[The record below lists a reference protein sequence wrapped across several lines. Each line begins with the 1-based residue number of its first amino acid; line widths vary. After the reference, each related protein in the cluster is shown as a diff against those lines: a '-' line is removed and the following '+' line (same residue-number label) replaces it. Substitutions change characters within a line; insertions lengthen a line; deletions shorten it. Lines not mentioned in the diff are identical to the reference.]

1 MIPFLIAV
9 FYAFS
14 LIFLFPLLAI
24 PIFLLLFL
32 SMVANRH
39 MVDYAFVERSGGYSG
54 ATIALWTIRRF
65 GWVLCV
71 QPFLFGLILLG
82 RREWGL
88 GGASIGVSVIIVVL
102 SEFLTA
108 RRYPSPRRSHLSDS
122 ARKALDKAKK
132 DLMVKVTDPAVGDG
146 AAATNGSEAPRSV
159 HRISDS
165 SMLARL
171 TALLPGYT
179 SRLPMDC
186 PLPLPTDDI
195 DDMFQTEK
203 ASHTKPEFASHR
215 NEEDTDDAPPVFFYD
230 QTEATKG
237 LIYPPELLATSPVVW
252 LPSDEGKGVME
263 KEALRLSGQYGLFVI
278 TDLEKP
284 KRHDKKVSEGTE
296 AASPLLSGR
305 VS

>member
-1 MIPFLIAV
+1 
-9 FYAFS
+9 
-14 LIFLFPLLAI
+14 
-24 PIFLLLFL
+24 
-32 SMVANRH
+32 
-39 MVDYAFVERSGGYSG
+39 
-54 ATIALWTIRRF
+54 
-65 GWVLCV
+65 
-71 QPFLFGLILLG
+71 
-82 RREWGL
+82 
-88 GGASIGVSVIIVVL
+88 
-102 SEFLTA
+102 
-108 RRYPSPRRSHLSDS
+108 
-122 ARKALDKAKK
+122 
-132 DLMVKVTDPAVGDG
+132 
-146 AAATNGSEAPRSV
+146 
-159 HRISDS
+159 
-165 SMLARL
+165 
-171 TALLPGYT
+171 
-179 SRLPMDC
+179 MDC

-278 TDLEKP
+278 TDPEKP

-305 VS
+305 AS